1 MVVDGGGGVVGEKE
15 VGMEVEVEVE
25 MEEEVE
31 VEMEVSVGKQQAEK
45 THDDDQ
51 RVREG
56 REGRKYRGS
65 PQVIC
70 SGGHC
75 IQRFVQP
82 FQQYELQCFK
92 FSKAVLTFLL
102 RRRLS
107 AWWLMTSAM

>member
-1 MVVDGGGGVVGEKE
+1 MVGGVVVVEEE
-15 VGMEVEVEVE
+15 VGMEVERR
-25 MEEEVE
+25 
-31 VEMEVSVGKQQAEK
+31 SVLGKQKAEK
-45 THDDDQ
+45 PHGDDQ

>member
-1 MVVDGGGGVVGEKE
+1 MVVDGGGGVVEEE

-56 REGRKYRGS
+56 
-65 PQVIC
+65 
-70 SGGHC
+70 
-75 IQRFVQP
+75 
-82 FQQYELQCFK
+82 
-92 FSKAVLTFLL
+92 
-102 RRRLS
+102 
-107 AWWLMTSAM
+107 

>member
-1 MVVDGGGGVVGEKE
+1 MGGVVVVEEE
-15 VGMEVEVEVE
+15 VG

-51 RVREG
+51 RV